1 MMRISFF
8 KMIQQF
14 REKRSAYVTRR
25 PHVMLAGIS
34 QAVFLKNW
42 GGPDAEIF
50 LRRLGRLRERGT
62 LYLTVNSGD
71 KADYSVWIYKK
82 KDRVLF
88 FSEKTLHSHFKW
100 SGFEEERNR
109 LKNEM
114 NVKAMNISPGLTVRS
129 LALVA

>member
-1 MMRISFF
+1 MTISFF

-14 REKRSAYVTRR
+14 GRGRSSYVTTR

-42 GGPDAEIF
+42 GEPDAEIS
-50 LRRLGRLRERGT
+50 LRRLGRLCERGT
-62 LYLTVNSGD
+62 LYLSVNSDD
-71 KADYSVWIYKK
+71 KADYSVWIYKRK
-82 KDRVLF
+82 VRILF
-88 FSEKTLHSHFKW
+88 FAESKLHCHFKW

-109 LKNEM
+109 LKNGNNEETR
-114 NVKAMNISPGLTVRS
+114 NLRQTVAVHS